1 MGLRA
6 IREKERRFAIG
17 LMSGSSCDGIDAALV
32 RLKGTGDQLRAK
44 LIDHRTMR
52 FPPTVRDRLL
62 RSSMAD
68 EDLAGLD
75 FILGQLFAEAAN
87 AVIANAKKREEP
99 IEVDFIASHG
109 HTVMHAPPRDG
120 AEGYGTLQIGN
131 ASVIARLTGLPVAA
145 DFRPRDI
152 AAGGQGAPLA
162 AYADWILFRQKEE
175 PVACLNIGGIA
186 NVTIATPKLSDV
198 IAFDTGP
205 GNMPIDGAIRHL
217 TNGRLQF
224 DKNGRRAARGKPI
237 ASMLDDLLDHPFFD
251 EMPPKST
258 GREEFGFDEYLSPN
272 INSDHDHTA
281 DDVVATV
288 TEAVATSIVDAHER
302 FVLPT
307 YPVER
312 IVVSGGGAH
321 NRTLLKLLQ
330 DGLPEIKV
338 YTSDG
343 AGLPSDAREA
353 IAFAILGNELF
364 CGTASS
370 VPSATGASKPV
381 TLGSLTF
388 P

>member
-6 IREKERRFAIG
+6 IRKKEPRFAIG

-62 RSSMAD
+62 RTTMAGD
-68 EDLAGLD
+68 DLAGLD

-87 AVIANAKKREEP
+87 AVIASAKNGEEP
-99 IEVDFIASHG
+99 IKVDFIASHG

-120 AEGYGTLQIGN
+120 AEGHGTLQIGN
-131 ASVIARLTGLPVAA
+131 ASVLARLTGLPVAA

-152 AAGGQGAPLA
+152 AAGGQGAPLS

-237 ASMLDDLLDHPFFD
+237 ASMLDDLLEHPFFD
-251 EMPPKST
+251 ELPPKST
-258 GREEFGFDEYLSPN
+258 GREEFGFEEYLSPH
-272 INSDHDHTA
+272 INSDHEHTA

-288 TEAVATSIVDAHER
+288 TEAVATSIIVAHER

-307 YPVER
+307 YPIQR

-343 AGLPSDAREA
+343 AGLPGDAREA

-364 CGTASS
+364 CGSTSN

>member
-1 MGLRA
+1 MRLRA
-6 IREKERRFAIG
+6 IRKKDQRFAIG

-32 RLKGTGDQLRAK
+32 RLKSTGNDLRAK
-44 LIDHRTMR
+44 LVDHRTMR

-62 RSSMAD
+62 RSKMEAD
-68 EDLAGLD
+68 DLAALD

-87 AVIANAKKREEP
+87 AVIENAKNLDKS
-99 IEVDFIASHG
+99 IEVDFVASHG
-109 HTVMHAPPRDG
+109 HTVMHAPPREG

-131 ASVIARLTGLPVAA
+131 PSILARLTGLPVAA
-145 DFRPRDI
+145 NFRPRDI

-186 NVTIATPKLSDV
+186 NVTIATPDLKDV

-217 TNGRLQF
+217 TNGRLQY

-237 ASMLDDLLDHPFFD
+237 SSMLDHLLEHPFF
-251 EMPPKST
+251 EEVPPKST
-258 GREEFGFDEYLSPN
+258 GREEFGFDEYLANS
-272 INSDHDHTA
+272 ISSDHDHTA

-288 TEAVATSIVDAHER
+288 TEAVATSIVDAHDR

-307 YPVER
+307 YPVKR
-312 IVVSGGGAH
+312 LVVSGGGAH

-330 DGLPEIKV
+330 EGLPSIKV

-364 CGTASS
+364 CGTTSS
-370 VPSATGASKPV
+370 VPSATGASKSV
-381 TLGSLTF
+381 VLGSLTF

>member
-1 MGLRA
+1 MRLRA
-6 IREKERRFAIG
+6 IRDKEQRFAIG

-32 RLKGTGDQLRAK
+32 RLKNTGDQLRAK

-62 RSSMAD
+62 RSKLTGD
-68 EDLAGLD
+68 DLAGLN

-87 AVIANAKKREEP
+87 AVIDNARQLPEP
-99 IEVDFIASHG
+99 IVVDFIASHG

-120 AEGYGTLQIGN
+120 VESRGTLQIGN
-131 ASVIARLTGLPVAA
+131 PAILARRTGLPVASN
-145 DFRPRDI
+145 FRPRDI
-152 AAGGQGAPLA
+152 AAGGQGAPLV

-186 NVTIATPKLSDV
+186 NVTIATPELDDV

-237 ASMLDDLLDHPFFD
+237 ASMLDELLAHPFFD
-251 EMPPKST
+251 KVPPKST
-258 GREEFGFDEYLSPN
+258 GREEFGFDEYLAKS
-272 INSDHDHTA
+272 ISADHDHTA

-288 TEAVATSIVDAHER
+288 TEAVATSIVEAHER

-307 YPVER
+307 YPVKR
-312 IVVSGGGAH
+312 MVVSGGGAH
-321 NRTLLKLLQ
+321 NRTLIMLLQ
-330 DGLPEIKV
+330 EGLPGVNV

-364 CGTASS
+364 CGTSS
-370 VPSATGASKPV
+370 NVPSATGASKRV
-381 TLGSLTF
+381 VLGSLTF

>member
-1 MGLRA
+1 MRLRA
-6 IREKERRFAIG
+6 IRKKEQRFAIG

-32 RLKGTGDQLRAK
+32 RLKSTGDELRTK

-62 RSSMAD
+62 RSTLTA
-68 EDLAGLD
+68 ENLAGLD
-75 FILGQLFAEAAN
+75 FILGQLFAEAAK
-87 AVIANAKKREEP
+87 AVVENAKQLTEP

-109 HTVMHAPPRDG
+109 HTVMHAPRRDG
-120 AEGYGTLQIGN
+120 EEGFGTLQIGN
-131 ASVIARLTGLPVAA
+131 PSVLAQLTGIPVAA
-145 DFRPRDI
+145 NFRPRDI

-186 NVTIATPKLSDV
+186 NVTVATPALEDV
-198 IAFDTGP
+198 VAFDTGP

-237 ASMLDDLLDHPFFD
+237 ASMLDALLEHPFFD
-251 EMPPKST
+251 EVPPKST
-258 GREEFGFDEYLSPN
+258 GREEFGFDEYLSKS
-272 INSDHDHTA
+272 ISADHDHTA

-288 TEAVATSIVDAHER
+288 TEAVATSIVEAHER

-307 YPVER
+307 HAIKR
-312 IVVSGGGAH
+312 MVVSGGGAH

-330 DGLPEIKV
+330 EGLPGVNV

-364 CGTASS
+364 CGTNSS

-381 TLGSLTF
+381 ILGSLTF